1 MTSRHDAS
9 KVRHR
14 RNTTAFRDRGRDD
27 GAVRSFLQDP
37 SMADRRLTPLPDD
50 QRGSRRWTPPTLA
63 ASASPAVLRAPFRS
77 TVTVVF
83 IGLAAAALIYSLQL
97 VVARNQRIQVD
108 LAEMEGY
115 VNLLNAR
122 EWEARTGVI
131 SMEHKNDIPV
141 SQEHLRNILNDLR
154 QWTGQP
160 GPVPASQRST
170 SVPPPTGLQQV
181 EIDVS
186 RYLTAVDEMFSL
198 IDRQR
203 AEGLAVAETVDQA
216 FEDLRISLATA
227 RSYYATAGKR
237 AINRANLASL
247 VSVLLAMGLVWLLL
261 GRAARQRTE
270 TQALTT
276 ERRTLAA
283 SEARWRALILNGED
297 AILVVSPTGAIS
309 YASPNVDRVLGVPSG
324 GLGDSVLSALPP
336 DVRPAMLVLLEA
348 TQREPGRPRVQEL
361 QLSGAAGTPPR
372 FLEVVATNLL
382 ADSALGG
389 IVLNLRD
396 LTERRAMEEA
406 LRESQEQLLHAQ
418 KMEALGRLAGGIAH
432 DFNNLMMAISGYTEL
447 VLQDQRLSPTSRED
461 VAQIRRAVFRAAE
474 LTQQILAYSR
484 RQMLQPV
491 AVSLNLLLG
500 EASGMLRRLMP
511 ENIELKLALDPKA
524 PDVLVDP
531 GHMLQVVMNLA
542 LNARDAMP
550 NGGALGIRTTATDGA
565 PESSNGT
572 GRRVLLVVNDNG
584 EGIDPKVLPL
594 IFDPF
599 FTTKPQGEGSGLGLS
614 TVFGIVK
621 QSGGQ
626 IDVQSE
632 LNRGTTFTISLPAA
646 PAVVPRDE
654 GVDAQSPARSGGEV
668 ILVVEDDD
676 QVRTVV
682 SKGLPRLG
690 YEVLVVRNAE
700 EALALVEKHPG
711 RIDVL
716 LTDVVM
722 PGLSGPQL
730 ADRLTA
736 DRPETR
742 VVFMSGYP
750 EAQDPALG
758 FSLDGRSYLQKPFA
772 LAELAEKIRTALD
785 E

>member
-1 MTSRHDAS
+1 M
-9 KVRHR
+9 R
-14 RNTTAFRDRGRDD
+14 R
-27 GAVRSFLQDP
+27 S
-37 SMADRRLTPLPDD
+37 
-50 QRGSRRWTPPTLA
+50 TPPTVPAGAPLVALRTPLRSGLTVILIGVA
-63 ASASPAVLRAPFRS
+63 ASAL
-77 TVTVVF
+77 
-83 IGLAAAALIYSLQL
+83 LYSLQG
-97 VVARNQRIQVD
+97 VVARNQRIQVA
-108 LAEMEGY
+108 LAELQGAL
-115 VNLLNAR
+115 NLLSAR
-122 EWEARTGVI
+122 EWEARTGYI
-131 SMEHKNDIPV
+131 SPEHRRDIPLSHDNAQGFLTELHERAGNRAPLQQLESDV
-141 SQEHLRNILNDLR
+141 SGYLRN
-154 QWTGQP
+154 
-160 GPVPASQRST
+160 
-170 SVPPPTGLQQV
+170 
-181 EIDVS
+181 
-186 RYLTAVDEMFSL
+186 
-198 IDRQR
+198 
-203 AEGLAVAETVDQA
+203 VDQMFRLLDGDRRNDGLKFA
-216 FEDLRISLATA
+216 ADSVDPTFENLRISLAEA
-227 RSYYATAGKR
+227 RSYYATAGER
-237 AINRANLASL
+237 AIRQANVASL
-247 VSVLLAMGLVWLLL
+247 AAVVIAVSLIWWLLA
-261 GRAARQRTE
+261 RAARHRTE
-270 TQALTT
+270 TQALAT
-276 ERRTLAA
+276 ERRTLSA

-297 AILVVSPTGAIS
+297 AILVVDPTGVVS
-309 YASPNVDRVLGVPSG
+309 YASPNADRVLGLTSG

-336 DVRPAMLVLLEA
+336 NLRPAMLVLLEA
-348 TQREPGRPRVQEL
+348 SQREPGRPRVQEL
-361 QLSGAAGTPPR
+361 QLTDGGALR
-372 FLEVVATNLL
+372 SLEVVATNLL
-382 ADSALGG
+382 ADQAVNG

-406 LRESQEQLLHAQ
+406 LRQSQEQLLHAQ

-447 VLQDQRLSPTSRED
+447 VLQDPQLSPTSRED

-491 AVSLNLLLG
+491 PVSLNLLLG

-511 ENIELKLALDPKA
+511 ENIELRLALDPKL

-542 LNARDAMP
+542 LNTRDAMP
-550 NGGALGIRTTATDGA
+550 EGGMLAINTTTVDGQ
-565 PESSNGT
+565 EDGNGT
-572 GRRVLLVVNDNG
+572 PPSRVHLVVSDSG
-584 EGIDPKVLPL
+584 TGIDPKVLPL

-614 TVFGIVK
+614 TVYGIIK
-621 QSGGQ
+621 QSGGE
-626 IDVQSE
+626 IDGQSE
-632 LNRGTTFTISLPAA
+632 ISRGTTFTITLPAA
-646 PAVVPRDE
+646 SPVPVPEFAGEAAGPD
-654 GVDAQSPARSGGEV
+654 RSGGEV

-700 EALALVEKHPG
+700 EALALVDKHPG
-711 RIDVL
+711 RIDLL

-736 DRPETR
+736 RRPETR

-758 FSLDGRSYLQKPFA
+758 FSLNGRSYLQKPFA
-772 LAELAEKIRTALD
+772 LAELAEKIRQSLD

>member
-1 MTSRHDAS
+1 M
-9 KVRHR
+9 
-14 RNTTAFRDRGRDD
+14 
-27 GAVRSFLQDP
+27 P
-37 SMADRRLTPLPDD
+37 
-50 QRGSRRWTPPTLA
+50 
-63 ASASPAVLRAPFRS
+63 LRAPLRS
-77 TVTVVF
+77 AIYVVL
-83 IGLAAAALIYSLQL
+83 IGLTAAGLIYSLQR
-97 VVARNQRIQVD
+97 VIGRNQRIQVG
-108 LAEMEGY
+108 LAEMEGA

-131 SMEHKNDIPV
+131 SSDHRNDVPS
-141 SQEHLRNILNDLR
+141 SQEQLRSIMAELQLLAAPGTQASNL
-154 QWTGQP
+154 QP
-160 GPVPASQRST
+160 VDK
-170 SVPPPTGLQQV
+170 
-181 EIDVS
+181 DVTA
-186 RYLTAVDEMFSL
+186 YLVAVDSMFQLLAGERRSDAQTL
-198 IDRQR
+198 
-203 AEGLAVAETVDQA
+203 AEQTVDPA
-216 FEDLRISLATA
+216 FENLRLSLATA
-227 RSYYATAGKR
+227 RAYYATAGER
-237 AINRANLASL
+237 AIRLANIASL
-247 VSVLLAMGLVWLLL
+247 VGVLIAMSLIWGLL
-261 GRAARQRTE
+261 GRAARQRSE
-270 TQALTT
+270 TQALAT

-297 AILVVSPTGAIS
+297 AVLVVDPTGAIG
-309 YASPNVDRVLGVPSG
+309 YASPNADRVLGLPPG
-324 GLGDSVLSALPP
+324 GVSDSVLSALPP
-336 DVRPAMLVLLEA
+336 DLRPAMLVLLEA
-348 TQREPGRPRVQEL
+348 SQREPGRPRVQEL
-361 QLSGAAGTPPR
+361 RLGDAAPR

-382 ADSALGG
+382 ADPAVNG

-406 LRESQEQLLHAQ
+406 LRQSQEQLLHAQ

-447 VLQDQRLSPTSRED
+447 VLQDPSISPTSRDD

-491 AVSLNLLLG
+491 PVNLNLLLG

-511 ENIELKLALDPKA
+511 ENIELRLALDPRL

-531 GHMLQVVMNLA
+531 GHMIQVVMNLA

-550 NGGALGIRTTATDGA
+550 NGGTLGIRTAAEPPPARDGNGA
-565 PESSNGT
+565 AQHAQLVVSDTGT
-572 GRRVLLVVNDNG
+572 G
-584 EGIDPKVLPL
+584 IDTKVLPL

-614 TVFGIVK
+614 TVYGIVK

-632 LNRGTTFTISLPAA
+632 IGRGTTFTITLPAA
-646 PAVVPRDE
+646 PPVPARE
-654 GVDAQSPARSGGEV
+654 APVDAQGLQRSGGEV

-690 YEVLVVRNAE
+690 YEVLVTRNAE
-700 EALALVEKHPG
+700 EALALSDKHLG
-711 RIDVL
+711 RIDLL

-736 DRPETR
+736 RRPETR

-758 FSLDGRSYLQKPFA
+758 FSLDGRTYLQKPFA
-772 LAELAEKIRTALD
+772 LAELADKIRLALD

>member
-1 MTSRHDAS
+1 MTSRIDGS

-14 RNTTAFRDRGRDD
+14 RNTTAFRHRGRED
-27 GAVRSFLQDP
+27 GEVRSFLQDP
-37 SMADRRLTPLPDD
+37 PMAERRLTPLPDD

-63 ASASPAVLRAPFRS
+63 ASPAVLRAPFRS
-77 TVTVVF
+77 TVTVVL
-83 IGLAAAALIYSLQL
+83 IGLTAAALIYSLQL
-97 VVARNQRIQVD
+97 VVARNQRVQVH

-141 SQEHLRNILNDLR
+141 SQENLRNILSDLR

-160 GPVPASQRST
+160 GPVPGSQRST
-170 SVPPPTGLQQV
+170 NGPPPTGLQQV

-203 AEGLAVAETVDQA
+203 SEALVVADTVDQA
-216 FEDLRISLATA
+216 FEDLRISLQAA

-247 VSVLLAMGLVWLLL
+247 VSVLFAMGLVWLLL

-309 YASPNVDRVLGVPSG
+309 YASPNVDRVLSVPSG

-361 QLSGAAGTPPR
+361 QLSGAPGTPPR

-491 AVSLNLLLG
+491 PVSLNLLLG

-542 LNARDAMP
+542 VNARDAMP

-572 GRRVLLVVNDNG
+572 GRRVQLVVNDTG
-584 EGIDPKVLPL
+584 TGIDPKVLPL

-654 GVDAQSPARSGGEV
+654 GMDAQSPARSGGEV

-711 RIDVL
+711 RIDLL

-736 DRPETR
+736 HRPETR

>member
-1 MTSRHDAS
+1 
-9 KVRHR
+9 
-14 RNTTAFRDRGRDD
+14 
-27 GAVRSFLQDP
+27 
-37 SMADRRLTPLPDD
+37 MADRRLTPLPDD

-63 ASASPAVLRAPFRS
+63 ASPAVLRAPLRS
-77 TVTVVF
+77 TVTVVL

-97 VVARNQRIQVD
+97 VVARNQRIQVH

-131 SMEHKNDIPV
+131 SMEHKNDIPI
-141 SQEHLRNILNDLR
+141 SQESLRNILSDLR

-160 GPVPASQRST
+160 GPVPATRRTT
-170 SVPPPTGLQQV
+170 SGPPPTGLQQV
-181 EIDVS
+181 EMDVS

-203 AEGLAVAETVDQA
+203 TEALAVADTVDQA
-216 FEDLRISLATA
+216 FEDLRISLNFA

-247 VSVLLAMGLVWLLL
+247 VSVLFAMGLVWLLL

-361 QLSGAAGTPPR
+361 QLSGTPGTPPR

-565 PESSNGT
+565 PESLNGA
-572 GRRVLLVVNDNG
+572 GRRVQLVVNDNG

-626 IDVQSE
+626 IDVHSE
-632 LNRGTTFTISLPAA
+632 PNRGTTFTISLPAA

-654 GVDAQSPARSGGEV
+654 GIEAQSPARSGGEV

-711 RIDVL
+711 RIDLL

-736 DRPETR
+736 HRPETR

>member
-1 MTSRHDAS
+1 
-9 KVRHR
+9 
-14 RNTTAFRDRGRDD
+14 
-27 GAVRSFLQDP
+27 
-37 SMADRRLTPLPDD
+37 MAERRLTPLPDD

-63 ASASPAVLRAPFRS
+63 ASGSPTVLRAPFRS
-77 TVTVVF
+77 TMFVML
-83 IGLAAAALIYSLQL
+83 IGLLAAALIYSLQL
-97 VVARNQRIQVD
+97 VVARNQRIQVR
-108 LAEMEGY
+108 LAELEGD

-131 SMEHKNDIPV
+131 SSEHKNDIPV
-141 SQEHLRNILNDLR
+141 SQEHLRNILTELR

-160 GPVPASQRST
+160 APAPAAPGAAPSGQ
-170 SVPPPTGLQQV
+170 PPTRLQQV

-186 RYLTAVDEMFSL
+186 RYLTAVDMMFSL
-198 IDRQR
+198 IDTHRVQ
-203 AEGLAVAETVDQA
+203 ALAVADTVDQS
-216 FEDLRISLATA
+216 FEDLRISLQSA
-227 RSYYATAGKR
+227 RGYYATAGKH
-237 AINRANLASL
+237 AINQANLASL
-247 VSVLLAMGLVWLLL
+247 VSVLFAMALVWFFL

-309 YASPNVDRVLGVPSG
+309 YASPNVDRVLGIPSG
-324 GLGDSVLSALPP
+324 GLGDSVLTALPP

-361 QLSGAAGTPPR
+361 QLSGAPGSPPR
-372 FLEVVATNLL
+372 FLEVVATNML
-382 ADSALGG
+382 ADPALGG
-389 IVLNLRD
+389 VVLNLRD

-511 ENIELKLALDPKA
+511 ENIELKLALDPKT

-550 NGGALGIRTTATDGA
+550 NGGALGIRTAATDGA
-565 PESSNGT
+565 ALESGNGA
-572 GRRVLLVVNDNG
+572 GRRVLLVVTDNG
-584 EGIDPKVLPL
+584 TGIDPKVLPL

-626 IDVQSE
+626 IDVQSD
-632 LNRGTTFTISLPAA
+632 LTRGTTFTISLPAA
-646 PAVVPRDE
+646 PAVLPRDE
-654 GVDAQSPARSGGEV
+654 TIEPQVPARSGGEV

-711 RIDVL
+711 RIDLL

-730 ADRLTA
+730 ADSLTA
-736 DRPETR
+736 RRPETR